1 MTEPDGTIVLILLA
15 AGGGLL
21 LLGLLAKILDLQLR
35 RDGEAIAVRGLV
47 ADVLDQD
54 PNLFGS
60 SITIVRVRVPLW
72 TGSPVTVR
80 VAGQVSSDQ
89 LRKAV
94 IESIRQAAK
103 SELIV
108 AIRIKSRIKVRPLAP
123 SELRPARPA
132 PRGRHQPDP
141 SRLPGSRRAKRGIN
155 LSRY

>member
-21 LLGLLAKILDLQLR
+21 FLGLLATILDLQLR

-94 IESIRQAAK
+94 IESIRRAAK

-123 SELRPARPA
+123 SELRPARLA
-132 PRGRHQPDP
+132 PRGR
-141 SRLPGSRRAKRGIN
+141 
-155 LSRY
+155 Y

>member
-21 LLGLLAKILDLQLR
+21 FLGLLATILDLQLR
-35 RDGEAIAVRGLV
+35 RDGEGIAVRGLV

-72 TGSPVTVR
+72 TGSPVTIR

-94 IESIRQAAK
+94 VESIRRTAK

-123 SELRPARPA
+123 SELRPARPT
-132 PRGRHQPDP
+132 PRFR
-141 SRLPGSRRAKRGIN
+141 
-155 LSRY
+155 

>member
-1 MTEPDGTIVLILLA
+1 MTEPDGTIVVILLA

-21 LLGLLAKILDLQLR
+21 FLGLLATILDLQLR

-108 AIRIKSRIKVRPLAP
+108 AIRIKSRIKVRSLAP
-123 SELRPARPA
+123 SELRPARPV
-132 PRGRHQPDP
+132 PR
-141 SRLPGSRRAKRGIN
+141 
-155 LSRY
+155 SRY

>member
-1 MTEPDGTIVLILLA
+1 MKEPDGTIVLILLA
-15 AGGGLL
+15 AGAGLL
-21 LLGLLAKILDLQLR
+21 FLGLLAKILDLQLR

-54 PNLFGS
+54 PNPFGS

-72 TGSPVTVR
+72 TGSPVTIR

-94 IESIRQAAK
+94 LESIRRAAK

-132 PRGRHQPDP
+132 PRGR
-141 SRLPGSRRAKRGIN
+141 
-155 LSRY
+155 Y